1 MRKKVLVVLTFMMML
16 MSGLLTACG
25 RAASNAGPAIN
36 DSGSIITEAVQRTYE
51 PFTMIQPHEAT
62 NYGNG
67 NSKGFYDIFE
77 NEDSSKN
84 VLFVDYG
91 TKEQV
96 YLCAQPNCAHDSEAC
111 TSWIAPTTDN
121 VSVAAT
127 EDTLFWIFSGRYN
140 NSHIDKSDIDGSN
153 RSTIY
158 TFPSNVELATG
169 IAYNKN
175 HLAFCITSYLEDDE
189 GATTRQQALCV
200 LDISSGNCD
209 TIFSTD
215 ADQRAVYEQG
225 ASSMFF
231 FGVTDTDFVVKTI
244 TAGSVETIDEDGNIV
259 QDFLPRHVLYG
270 IPFDGSDIK
279 TLLEYDESQCYE
291 EPSGPYLYYLKNHDE
306 GHYGLERV
314 NTATLETSTVIEDFT
329 EIDQETVIPDCAFS
343 DLSIDAFVDHYVIVK
358 AMGSINLKDNGDI
371 ELIFKNYAVDTMNGD
386 VIPLT
391 LSTYYNATELP
402 LPIMAQLPEYLL
414 VIARIEE
421 SYPNGESSP
430 VNREKHLALIRKQ
443 DYFDSN
449 PVYDEISA
457 IRYRG

>member
-1 MRKKVLVVLTFMMML
+1 M
-16 MSGLLTACG
+16 
-25 RAASNAGPAIN
+25 
-36 DSGSIITEAVQRTYE
+36 
-51 PFTMIQPHEAT
+51 
-62 NYGNG
+62 
-67 NSKGFYDIFE
+67 
-77 NEDSSKN
+77 
-84 VLFVDYG
+84 
-91 TKEQV
+91 
-96 YLCAQPNCAHDSEAC
+96 
-111 TSWIAPTTDN
+111 
-121 VSVAAT
+121 
-127 EDTLFWIFSGRYN
+127 
-140 NSHIDKSDIDGSN
+140 
-153 RSTIY
+153 
-158 TFPSNVELATG
+158 
-169 IAYNKN
+169 
-175 HLAFCITSYLEDDE
+175 
-189 GATTRQQALCV
+189 
-200 LDISSGNCD
+200 
-209 TIFSTD
+209 
-215 ADQRAVYEQG
+215 
-225 ASSMFF
+225 
-231 FGVTDTDFVVKTI
+231 
-244 TAGSVETIDEDGNIV
+244 
-259 QDFLPRHVLYG
+259 
-270 IPFDGSDIK
+270 
-279 TLLEYDESQCYE
+279 
-291 EPSGPYLYYLKNHDE
+291 KNHDE